1 MRFDTS
7 SPRLMKLFNRVFWI
21 GVMLPLVFFVLLAL
35 SLGEDTEQ
43 CGEGR
48 SNIIEHRGDE
58 HCVSDFWAFV
68 DAITLPWIALIL
80 LVILT
85 ANLAPRLN
93 QWLSDKEQ

>member
-1 MRFDTS
+1 VKLDTS
-7 SPRLMKLFNRVFWI
+7 NPRLMKLFNRVFWI
-21 GVMLPLVFFVLLAL
+21 GGMLPLLFFVLLAF
-35 SLGEDTEQ
+35 SLGEDTKQ

-48 SNIIEHRGDE
+48 SNIIEYKGVE

-68 DAITLPWIALIL
+68 DALTLPWIALGL

-93 QWLSDKEQ
+93 KWLTDKEQ